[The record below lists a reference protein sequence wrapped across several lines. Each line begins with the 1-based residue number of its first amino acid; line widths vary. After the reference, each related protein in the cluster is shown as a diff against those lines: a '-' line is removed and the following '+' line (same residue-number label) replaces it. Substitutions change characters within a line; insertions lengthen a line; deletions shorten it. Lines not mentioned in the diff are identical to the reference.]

1 MSKVVLLYILQLW
14 KFEWRNKLLGMFSL
28 RSNDLSKK
36 DKFLAILARKFKVFE
51 KYLVAFSVCMFGGK
65 EGACT
70 GWLPADFIQNQS
82 AIKDVNYGNGN
93 GDMT

>member
-1 MSKVVLLYILQLW
+1 MEQRIFLFNFFKTFRNVLASLD
-14 KFEWRNKLLGMFSL
+14 LLV
-28 RSNDLSKK
+28 KK
-36 DKFLAILARKFKVFE
+36 DSILAILARKFKVFE

>member
-1 MSKVVLLYILQLW
+1 MLYILLLW
-14 KFEWRNKLLGMFSL
+14 KFEWSNNFFKTFRNVLASLYLLV
-28 RSNDLSKK
+28 KK
-36 DKFLAILARKFKVFE
+36 DSILAILARKFKVFE

>member
-51 KYLVAFSVCMFGGK
+51 
-65 EGACT
+65 
-70 GWLPADFIQNQS
+70 N
-82 AIKDVNYGNGN
+82 
-93 GDMT
+93 

>member
-1 MSKVVLLYILQLW
+1 MWGFFGVL
-14 KFEWRNKLLGMFSL
+14 N
-28 RSNDLSKK
+28 
-36 DKFLAILARKFKVFE
+36 
-51 KYLVAFSVCMFGGK
+51 LVAFSVRMFGGK